1 MSQAPRASFLF
12 VLQSMRTVL
21 LCLFLSPGIQAKAQ
35 EIEARAYSNA
45 PISSIP
51 GEADCKH
58 IAS

>member
-1 MSQAPRASFLF
+1 
-12 VLQSMRTVL
+12 MRTVL
-21 LCLFLSPGIQAKAQ
+21 LCLFLSLGIQAKAQ

-58 IAS
+58 IDP